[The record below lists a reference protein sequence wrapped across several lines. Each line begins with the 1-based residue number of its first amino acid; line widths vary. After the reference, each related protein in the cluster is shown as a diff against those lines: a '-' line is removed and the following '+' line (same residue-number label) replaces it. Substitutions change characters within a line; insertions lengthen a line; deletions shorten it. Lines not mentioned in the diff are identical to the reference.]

1 VGGRICDPEKIMKR
15 RISILLSIAVLS
27 SAVLPSTFALAQ
39 IADAVTAA
47 PPATHRIDV
56 QETLHGVM
64 VSDPYRWLE
73 DQNSPETRAWIN
85 QENEYTHKLLDSWP
99 GRERLEKRLAELKKV
114 ERISSPVERN
124 GRFFYRKRGA
134 DQEQFVIYTRQ
145 GDTGKDEVLIDPN
158 PMSADHST
166 NVEIMDVSK
175 DGKLLAYVLR
185 VGGKD
190 EAEVHVLD
198 VAAKRDLA
206 DVLPAR
212 VYFDVSFLPDGSGFY
227 YATMLDDGPRVRFH
241 KIGTKAE
248 ADSDVFGK
256 GYAKDTIIVGDPSED
271 GRHLVVEVLHGSAA
285 DKVEIWIQNLK
296 KNDLKKNGPIEPVIK
311 DIDARFFASAVGDEL
326 FVQTN
331 YKAPNSRVMVVD
343 LAKPAPEH
351 WRELVPESENAIDSV
366 TLAGGKILVAYVK
379 NATSMVKAF
388 DPDGRLAFE
397 LNLPSLGAAYDVQA
411 RWENRSVYFTYA
423 SFAIPST
430 IYGCDMSSGKQSVW
444 AQVKVPV
451 DPSKFEVNQIWYASK
466 DGTKVPM
473 FLVHAKGIKL
483 DGSNP
488 VLLEGYGGFTVNNTP
503 HFNADAIVWAERGG
517 VYALANI
524 RGGGEFGEA
533 WHKAGMRDKKQNVF
547 DDFIAAAEWLI
558 QNKYTNP
565 SKLSILGGSNGGLLV
580 GAALTQRPELY
591 QAVICWHPLLDMLRY
606 DQFMEAQFWVS
617 EYGAAKDPEQFKWL
631 YAYSP
636 YQHVKKG
643 VKYPAVLF
651 MSGDGDTRV
660 APLHARKMAAM
671 LQADTASDRPIL
683 LRYELKAGHSGGRS
697 TTQDIGDSVDEL
709 SFLFWQLGVAP

>member
-1 VGGRICDPEKIMKR
+1 MKR
-15 RISILLSIAVLS
+15 VVLAILFGIVLS
-27 SAVLPSTFALAQ
+27 STFVCAQSNST
-39 IADAVTAA
+39 VA
-47 PPATHRIDV
+47 PPPVARPGDV
-56 QETLHGVM
+56 QETLHGVT
-64 VSDPYRWLE
+64 VADPYRWLE
-73 DQNSPETRAWIN
+73 DQNSPETRAWIT
-85 QENEYTHKLLDSWP
+85 QENDYTHKLLDNWP
-99 GRERLEKRLAELKKV
+99 GRDRLEKRIAELKKV
-114 ERISSPVERN
+114 DRISSPIERS
-124 GRFFYRKRGA
+124 GHFFYRKRA
-134 DQEQFVIYTRQ
+134 SDQEQYVIYTRQ
-145 GDTGKDEVLIDPN
+145 GDAGKEEVLLDPN
-158 PMSADHST
+158 PMSPDHST

-190 EAEVHVLD
+190 ESEVHVLD

-212 VYFDVSFLPDGSGFY
+212 VYFDVSFLPDNSAFY

-241 KIGTKAE
+241 KIGTKTETDA
-248 ADSDVFGK
+248 DVFGK
-256 GYAKDTIIVGDPSED
+256 GYTKESIIVGDPSED
-271 GRHLVVEVLHGSAA
+271 GRHLVIEVLHGSAA
-285 DKVEIWIQNLK
+285 DKVEIWVQ
-296 KNDLKKNGPIEPVIK
+296 DLKTNGPIEPVIK

-326 FVQTN
+326 FLQTN
-331 YKAPNSRVMVVD
+331 YKAPKGRVMVAN
-343 LAKPAPEH
+343 LAKPAPEN

-366 TLAGGKILVAYVK
+366 TLAGGKILVSYVK
-379 NATSMVKAF
+379 NATAMVKAF
-388 DPDGRLAFE
+388 DPTGKLAFE
-397 LNLPSLGAAYDVQA
+397 LSLPTLGAISDLQG
-411 RWENRSVYFTYA
+411 RWENQAAYFSFA
-423 SFAIPST
+423 SFAVAST
-430 IYGCDMSSGKQSVW
+430 IYRCDMSTGKQSVW

-451 DPSKFEVNQIWYASK
+451 DASKFEVKQVWYASK

-473 FLVHAKGIKL
+473 FLMYAKGIKL

-488 VLLEGYGGFTVNNTP
+488 VLLEGYGGFAINNTP
-503 HFNADAIVWAERGG
+503 EFRSNAIVWAERGG
-517 VYALANI
+517 VYALANL

-547 DDFIAAAEWLI
+547 DDFIGAAEWLI
-558 QNKYTNP
+558 ANKYTNP

-591 QAVICWHPLLDMLRY
+591 RAVVCWHPLLDMLRY

-660 APLHARKMAAM
+660 APLHARKMAAL
-671 LQADTASDRPIL
+671 LQADTGSDRPIL

-697 TTQDIGDSVDEL
+697 TTQDIGDAVDEL

>member
-1 VGGRICDPEKIMKR
+1 MPRPENTMKR
-15 RISILLSIAVLS
+15 GFLSLLSVAVLC
-27 SAVLPSTFALAQ
+27 PTFVLAQ
-39 IADAVTAA
+39 SADAVTAA
-47 PPATHRIDV
+47 PPASRRGDI
-56 QETLHGVM
+56 QETLHGVT
-64 VSDPYRWLE
+64 VADPYRWLE

-85 QENEYTHKLLDSWP
+85 QQNEYTHKQLDNWP

-114 ERISSPVERN
+114 ELIRTPIERN
-124 GRFFYRKRGA
+124 RRFFYRKRAA
-134 DQEQFVIYTRQ
+134 DQEQYVIYTRQ
-145 GDTGKDEVLIDPN
+145 GDGGKEEVLIDPN

-166 NVEIMDVSK
+166 NVEILDASK
-175 DGKLLAYVLR
+175 DGSLLAYGVR

-190 EAEVHVLD
+190 ETEVHVLD
-198 VAAKRDLA
+198 VTAKHDLA

-212 VYFDVSFLPDGSGFY
+212 VYFDLSFLPDGSGFY

-241 KIGTKAE
+241 KMGTKVETDA
-248 ADSDVFGK
+248 DVFGK
-256 GYAKDTIIVGDPSED
+256 GYAKEAIVVADPSED
-271 GRHLVVEVLHGSAA
+271 GRHLVIQVFHGSAA
-285 DKVEIWIQNLK
+285 DKVEIWAQ
-296 KNDLKKNGPIEPVIK
+296 DLKKNGPIETIVK
-311 DIDARFFASAVGDEL
+311 DLDARFFGFAVGDQL
-326 FVQTN
+326 FLQTN
-331 YKAPNSRVMVVD
+331 YKAPNGRVMVVD
-343 LAKPAPEH
+343 FAKPAPEN
-351 WRELVPESENAIDSV
+351 WREVVPEAENAIDGV

-388 DPDGRLAFE
+388 QPDGKVAFE
-397 LNLPSLGAAYDVQA
+397 MSLPALGAVYDVQGK
-411 RWENRSVYFTYA
+411 WENAAAYFTYT
-423 SFAIPST
+423 SYAIAPT
-430 IYGCDMSSGKQSVW
+430 VYRCDMSSGKQSVW

-451 DPSKFEVNQIWYASK
+451 DGSKFEVKQVWYASK

-473 FLVHAKGIKL
+473 FLVHARGIKL

-488 VLLEGYGGFTVNNTP
+488 VLLEGYGGFAINNTP
-503 HFNADAIVWAERGG
+503 FFNADAIVWAERGG
-517 VYALANI
+517 VYALASL

-558 QNKYTNP
+558 QNQYTNP

-617 EYGAAKDPEQFKWL
+617 EYGSAKDPEQFKWL

-636 YQHVKKG
+636 YQHVKMG

-651 MSGDGDTRV
+651 MTGDGDTRV
-660 APLHARKMAAM
+660 APLHARKMVAL
-671 LQADTASDRPIL
+671 LQADTGSNRPIL

-697 TTQDIGDSVDEL
+697 LTQDIGDSVDEL